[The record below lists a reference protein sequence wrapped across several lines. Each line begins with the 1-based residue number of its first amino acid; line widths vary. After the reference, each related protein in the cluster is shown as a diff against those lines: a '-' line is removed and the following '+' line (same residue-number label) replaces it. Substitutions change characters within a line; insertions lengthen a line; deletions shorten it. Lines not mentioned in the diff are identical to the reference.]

1 MESSVSYSKIDI
13 ASLPYSSC
21 ADLIALT
28 DNECDVVRNRNDV
41 KLVVQNRPPGIP
53 RPIAGVPSRQDEM
66 AGRFSGKPPSLANTP
81 SSVLRSILVEE
92 LLPTP
97 QNSPVHHSGE

>member
-1 MESSVSYSKIDI
+1 VESSVSYSKIDI

-28 DNECDVVRNRNDV
+28 DNECDVVRN
-41 KLVVQNRPPGIP
+41 IP